1 MQQDPRG
8 ELIQAET
15 GPMEMSMEPGRPAT
29 LQTVMNIGT
38 DRRLPC
44 WSPGKR
50 SHSRRAAHLRSKA
63 EPERR
68 TEAAQDIK
76 IS

>member
-15 GPMEMSMEPGRPAT
+15 GPMEMGMEPGRPVMR
-29 LQTVMNIGT
+29 QTAMNIGT

-50 SHSRRAAHLRSKA
+50 SRSRHAVHLRSKA

-68 TEAAQDIK
+68 TEAAQSIK